1 MPLEQLIVLAVVQ
14 GLTEF
19 WPISSSAHLIMVPK
33 LISGWQDQGPLL
45 DVAMHVGSLFAIII
59 YFWREMLALL
69 RGFFSLLRGRMSTEG
84 RVLIY
89 LVIASI
95 PLFVLGFVLLRTGYY
110 DLLRNLEV
118 IAWANLIFGL
128 VLLVVDE
135 TRPTDRHIG
144 NLRLPGALFIGLV
157 QALALIPGASRAG
170 VTMTAG
176 RWLGLERTEAARFS
190 MLLAV
195 PSILGLG
202 AGSAFELY
210 AEGGRESLVDA
221 GVAAGLAFIAAF
233 VAIWFMMALLKR
245 MSMLPFVVYRFAL
258 GAFLFVVVYG

>member
-1 MPLEQLIVLAVVQ
+1 MPLEQLIVLAIVQ

-19 WPISSSAHLIMVPK
+19 WPISSSAHLIIVPE
-33 LISGWQDQGPLL
+33 LISEWQDQGPLL

-69 RGFFSLLRGRMSTEG
+69 RGLVSLLRGKMSTEA
-84 RVLIY
+84 RVLVY
-89 LVIASI
+89 LLAASI

-128 VLLVVDE
+128 LLLIVDE
-135 TRPTDRHIG
+135 NRPSDRHIG
-144 NLRLPGALFIGLV
+144 NLRLRGAIFIGLA
-157 QALALIPGASRAG
+157 QAVALIPGASRAG

-190 MLLAV
+190 MLLAI
-195 PSILGLG
+195 PSIMGLG
-202 AGSAFELY
+202 AGSALEIY
-210 AEGGRESLVDA
+210 TTGGQSSLVEA
-221 GVAAGLAFIAAF
+221 GLAVGLAFIASF
-233 VAIWFMMALLKR
+233 IAIWFMMALLRR

-258 GAFLFVVVYG
+258 GAFLLVMVYG